1 MSSRP
6 QHAARPTRR
15 KAPQRRRRGPLLPL
29 LALIATGVLV
39 GIILGMCSM
48 RTLEPAQTSSSS
60 RQAGINDKTA
70 ASDVAPTPSE
80 PITVAAVGD
89 MIFDRNVGALIDAR
103 GGSAPLSNVSSTL
116 AAADVTV
123 GNLESTLSDRG
134 TADADK
140 DVVLRGRLAGI
151 QGLAASDFSAVSLAN
166 NHTLDYGSEAL
177 QDTIAA
183 LDKAGIKHAGAGM
196 SAAEATAPAIIEARD
211 KTIAFLSYSD
221 ILPEGFV
228 ATQSSPGIAAARTDM
243 DAVTQTISALKQQYD
258 FVLVSFHWGV
268 EYEDYI
274 IGDQELEAH
283 AAIDAGADAVLSEH
297 PHVIQGIEFYQDKLI
312 AYSLGD
318 FVFDHYSRKTGESF
332 ILQFELGD
340 EGVTDVTATPTYLDE
355 YGAPSVVTGD
365 EAQAILSRL
374 EEISA
379 GMNSSFTIIDDVAH
393 ISPITTSTGM

>member
-1 MSSRP
+1 M
-6 QHAARPTRR
+6 
-15 KAPQRRRRGPLLPL
+15 
-29 LALIATGVLV
+29 
-39 GIILGMCSM
+39 
-48 RTLEPAQTSSSS
+48 
-60 RQAGINDKTA
+60 
-70 ASDVAPTPSE
+70 
-80 PITVAAVGD
+80 
-89 MIFDRNVGALIDAR
+89 
-103 GGSAPLSNVSSTL
+103 
-116 AAADVTV
+116 
-123 GNLESTLSDRG
+123 
-134 TADADK
+134 
-140 DVVLRGRLAGI
+140 
-151 QGLAASDFSAVSLAN
+151 SLAN

-196 SAAEATAPAIIEARD
+196 SAAEATAPAIIEARG

-340 EGVTDVTATPTYLDE
+340 EGVTGVTATPTYLDE

-365 EAQAILSRL
+365 EAQSILSRL